1 MKLKPSLTST
11 AAAVLPAASSAQLPG
26 AARSPDALPPAFIN
40 FDKLPDSAQ
49 VRVDVVEH
57 LFSCSE
63 ATVWRMAK
71 DGRLPPPRKYSPG
84 ISVWNVGELRRAM
97 RGDK

>member
-1 MKLKPSLTST
+1 MKLKPHLAP
-11 AAAVLPAASSAQLPG
+11 AAAPNTPAPISTNEPK
-26 AARSPDALPPAFIN
+26 PLPPAFIN

-84 ISVWNVGELRRAM
+84 ISTWNVGDLRRAM
-97 RGDK
+97 RDDK